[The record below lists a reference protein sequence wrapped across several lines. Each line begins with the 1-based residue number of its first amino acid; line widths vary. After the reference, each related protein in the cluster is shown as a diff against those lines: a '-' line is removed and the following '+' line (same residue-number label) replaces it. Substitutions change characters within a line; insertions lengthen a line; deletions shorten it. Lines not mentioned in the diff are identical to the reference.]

1 MDGAKHDTDTSD
13 MFFLNIVVDRR
24 TFCAE
29 AFPKGRVEREVMR
42 ILAGVGTNFAEN
54 RKIS

>member
-13 MFFLNIVVDRR
+13 IFIKNIVVDRR

-29 AFPKGRVEREVMR
+29 VFPKGRVEREVMR